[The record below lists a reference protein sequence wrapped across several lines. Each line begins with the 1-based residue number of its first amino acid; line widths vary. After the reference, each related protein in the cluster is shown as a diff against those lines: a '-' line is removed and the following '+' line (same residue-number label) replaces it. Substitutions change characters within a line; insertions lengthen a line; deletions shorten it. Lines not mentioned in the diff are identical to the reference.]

1 MLSIYVYLYLLLS
14 CISDAKVILKMEKNK
29 KKIRI
34 LKFIKEYF
42 AMPLKITIFAENNKS
57 K

>member
-14 CISDAKVILKMEKNK
+14 CISDAKVILNVEKNK
-29 KKIRI
+29 KKTRI
-34 LKFIKEYF
+34 LKIFKEYF
-42 AMPLKITIFAENNKS
+42 AMPFKFTIFAKNK